1 MTQQQAL
8 AMLRDDN
15 LWTPQAKPSLKEQGL
30 TARGGHGTNGL
41 GWRDAYSAGK

>member
-15 LWTPQAKPSLKEQGL
+15 LWTAQTKPSLKDQGL
-30 TARGGHGTNGL
+30 TAKSGHGTNGL
-41 GWRDAYSAGK
+41 GWRDCYSATK